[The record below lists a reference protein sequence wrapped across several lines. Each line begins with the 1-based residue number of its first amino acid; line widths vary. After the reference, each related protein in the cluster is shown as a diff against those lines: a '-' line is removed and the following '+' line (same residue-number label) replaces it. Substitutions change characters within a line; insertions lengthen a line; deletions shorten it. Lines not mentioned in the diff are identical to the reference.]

1 MWNGKG
7 SNKTTK
13 LDSVFITWNFVR
25 CILIE
30 VYEKYIEKEKYL
42 TYNNINQTS
51 TDFYKS
57 VVL

>member
-30 VYEKYIEKEKYL
+30 VYEKYIEKAKYL